1 MTGAPLLLALL
12 ALAPLQAAPAVDA
25 PAPTLAERVAR
36 QPAAVRAFIDRRTG
50 CNHWA
55 GEEPYD
61 AARRR
66 EIDRALADLRCDRLD
81 ADEAALLRRF
91 GGDAELRA
99 LLDAVREEPGV

>member
-1 MTGAPLLLALL
+1 MTAAPLLVALL
-12 ALAPLQAAPAVDA
+12 ASLQAVADA
-25 PAPTLAERVAR
+25 PAPTLAARAAR

-66 EIDRALADLRCDRLD
+66 EIDGALADLRCARLD
-81 ADEAALLRRF
+81 ADEALLLRRY

-99 LLDAVREEPGV
+99 LLDAVRDAPGL

>member
-1 MTGAPLLLALL
+1 MAPLIALALL
-12 ALAPLQAAPAVDA
+12 QTAADA
-25 PAPTLAERVAR
+25 PAPGLAERVAR

-61 AARRR
+61 APRRKQI
-66 EIDRALADLRCDRLD
+66 EAALADLRCDRLD

-91 GGDAELRA
+91 GGDAEVRA
-99 LLDAVREEPGV
+99 LLDAVRDEPGS